1 MTLFYNNINGYKS
14 KSESLIEIISKI
26 DPEIIVLCEI
36 RLPKKNTLKKD
47 LSNYDLIAKCVKKG
61 QGGILCGIKK
71 NMATSAMEVTS
82 SSNNNILVVKM
93 TINYASIR
101 VVIAYGP
108 QESEPS
114 EIKEEFYRE
123 LETEVKACEING
135 DHMILVGDLNSK
147 IEEGDSYIKPL
158 SNNGKYLEKIITR
171 CNLKVM
177 NFSEKCQGKWTHVI
191 RTTDKK
197 SVLDYVIVTKEME
210 EYINEVVIDEE
221 LLCTPFRVVTHNKK
235 SRSQY
240 SDHNSI
246 VTRLEV
252 KGEKYSRHKSDIKHE
267 ASWKFNEDGW
277 KNFSKIT
284 SDTSP
289 NIDPNSEVCEQY
301 TKLQKYIEQAMA
313 SCFRK
318 RNKKKENK
326 NSSKEEGDV
335 HKVLRKYMKLG
346 KVQRKVALIYL
357 EKLKEVDR
365 KKVTAK
371 NAEKVQTA
379 LVDLSQNDKLS
390 QSAFWKLRK
399 SLNLKTEVGTSVV
412 LKTGVEIFGNSAICN
427 AYKEEFE
434 YRLRTRSIE
443 NHLKEYEEKTNLLCN
458 LYAEEGLSKHN
469 KVEVNP
475 AKIQKIA
482 KSLSRNK
489 APGPDGLPAEIF
501 IYAGPELIAAIA
513 SIFDGIIKS
522 GTIPTQWNKVHIK
535 TLYKNKGSKKDLEN
549 YRGVFLTQTSSKL
562 FEKYMMSEGEGELDN
577 ISKYQAGSRPNRS
590 ASDQLYLI
598 RACIDHAKY
607 LKKTVI
613 LTLYD
618 FKQCFDG
625 MWLEDSLISLKN
637 IGIKEEIIASVK
649 ALNENAEIVVKT
661 AVGNTE
667 EFKVHN
673 IVKQGTVIG
682 PLLCS
687 ASTAECCVE
696 HSTGG
701 SNIGTTNVKSLAY
714 VDDILDINETTDD
727 SEEAHQVVLD
737 FTAKKRLELSGKKCS
752 IIVINAKNKTTPK
765 LKIGGKCIKREKSAK
780 YLGDI
785 LNEKGNN
792 DDLVED
798 RIKKGNGS
806 TVNIFST
813 IQDVTL
819 GSFTIETTLLLYNSI
834 YLASLLYN
842 SQSWSCLKRKD
853 INKLQGNQLSFL
865 KRLLHSPKCTPTSI
879 LLGETGIL
887 PIEYEINSRKLVF
900 LQHILKLDPTDPV
913 KTCYY
918 EQLKYEH
925 ENNWANEINKI
936 RRDIQLESDDENIQM
951 MSKTSWKEKVKEAIK
966 RSAIEKLNSDCQ
978 RLKKVKQQYKEITVK
993 DYLLKLNT
1001 GEARIVFAYR
1011 SGTLNIKTHRPYS
1024 YDDKLCR
1031 QCGEQEESVNHIV
1044 NQCKAVK
1051 DCHKVDIETEDINTL
1066 QVIAQRIQMF
1076 LAAVEG

>member
-1 MTLFYNNINGYKS
+1 
-14 KSESLIEIISKI
+14 
-26 DPEIIVLCEI
+26 
-36 RLPKKNTLKKD
+36 
-47 LSNYDLIAKCVKKG
+47 
-61 QGGILCGIKK
+61 
-71 NMATSAMEVTS
+71 
-82 SSNNNILVVKM
+82 
-93 TINYASIR
+93 
-101 VVIAYGP
+101 
-108 QESEPS
+108 
-114 EIKEEFYRE
+114 
-123 LETEVKACEING
+123 
-135 DHMILVGDLNSK
+135 
-147 IEEGDSYIKPL
+147 
-158 SNNGKYLEKIITR
+158 
-171 CNLKVM
+171 M

-235 SRSQY
+235 ARSQY

-252 KGEKYSRHKSDIKHE
+252 KGEKYAGHKSDIKHE

-335 HKVLRKYMKLG
+335 YKVLRKYMKLG

-412 LKTGVEIFGNSAICN
+412 LKTGVEIFGNSAICT

-458 LYAEEGLSKHN
+458 LYAEEGLSKYN

-482 KSLSRNK
+482 NSLSKNK

-598 RACIDHAKY
+598 RASIDHAKY

-637 IGIKEEIIASVK
+637 IGIKGEIIASVK

-661 AVGNTE
+661 AVGNTD

-696 HSTGG
+696 HRTGG

-752 IIVINAKNKTTPK
+752 IIAINAKNKTTPK

-1011 SGTLNIKTHRPYS
+1011 SGTLNIKTHRAYS